1 VINLKNGRS
10 LTRAEKVF
18 LKSQGLNPK
27 EFLRTKKLAD
37 HFEFLHR
44 PSGKL
49 VAIRR

>member
-1 VINLKNGRS
+1 VINLKSGRKP
-10 LTRAEKVF
+10 TRAEKLF

-27 EFLRTKKLAD
+27 EFLTTKKLAD
-37 HFEFLHR
+37 HFEFLHK